1 MSTGT
6 HHTLTELPAHAKVLV
21 VGAGFGGLAVAADLV
36 RRGDAGDVV
45 VIERAG
51 EVGGTW
57 RENTYPGAACDVPT
71 SLYSLSF
78 APSPQWSH
86 TFAEQREIL
95 DYLKDVATRS
105 GVRART
111 VFDCELLEARWDEE
125 AALWRVRTIRGELTA
140 GSLVAATGALST
152 PNLPAIDGLD
162 EFEGTVFHSAAWNH
176 DHDLTGERVAVV
188 GTGASAVQFV
198 PQIVDRTAKLTV
210 LQRTASWVVPRPNR
224 TLGTLEK
231 ALYRRIPLTQKIVRG
246 LVYSMREGYV
256 VVFAHLT
263 WLLPLISIVS
273 RVQLRKQVSN
283 PEKRRAL
290 KPKFTIG
297 CKRILLSNDWLSTL
311 DRPDVDL
318 VPSGLVRVTPTGVVG
333 ADGVE
338 RNVDTIIFGT
348 GFTPTEPP
356 VAHLLRGTDGRTLA
370 QHWDGSPSAHRGI
383 TVHGF
388 PNLYLMYGPN
398 TNLGH
403 SSIVYMLESQA
414 RYVREALDH
423 MDSHDL
429 VAVEVSDRAQR
440 EYRAQIGA
448 ALASTVWNQGGCS
461 SWYMDTRGRN
471 SVMWPTFTWR
481 YRAQLRTFD
490 AENYRTVT
498 RASAE
503 VVA

>member
-1 MSTGT
+1 MTAPVS
-6 HHTLTELPAHAKVLV
+6 LSELPSHTEVLV

-36 RRGDAGDVV
+36 RRGNAGDVV

-78 APSPQWSH
+78 APSPEWSH
-86 TFAEQREIL
+86 TFAAQPEIFT
-95 DYLKDVATRS
+95 YLQDVATRS

-111 VFDCELLEARWDEE
+111 LFDCELQDARWDED
-125 AALWRVRTIRGELTA
+125 AALWRVRTGRGEMTA
-140 GSLVAATGALST
+140 GSLVAATGALSA
-152 PNLPAIDGLD
+152 PNLPNIDGL
-162 EFEGTVFHSAAWNH
+162 ESFGGTVFHSAAWNH
-176 DHDLTGERVAVV
+176 EHDLTGKRVAVV

-210 LQRTASWVVPRPNR
+210 FQRTASWVVPRPNR
-224 TLGTLEK
+224 TLGAAEK
-231 ALYRRIPLTQKIVRG
+231 WLYRRVPFTQKLVRG

-273 RVQLRKQVSN
+273 RVQLRTQVSD
-283 PEKRRAL
+283 PIKRRAL

-297 CKRILLSNDWLSTL
+297 CKRMLLSNDWLSTL
-311 DRPDVDL
+311 NRADVDL

-333 ADGVE
+333 SDGVE
-338 RNVDTIIFGT
+338 REVDTVIFGT

-356 VAHLLRGTDGRTLA
+356 VAHQLRGTDGRTLA
-370 QHWDGSPSAHRGI
+370 QHWDGSPSAHRGV

-414 RYVREALDH
+414 RYVRDALAH
-423 MDSHDL
+423 MQSRDL
-429 VAVEVSDRAQR
+429 AVVEVSAGAQE
-440 EYRAQIGA
+440 EYRARVGA
-448 ALASTVWNQGGCS
+448 ALSSTVWNQGGCS
-461 SWYMDTRGRN
+461 SWYMDKRGHN

-481 YRAQLRTFD
+481 YRAQLSRFD
-490 AENYRTVT
+490 AENYRTVA
-498 RASAE
+498 RASVEA
-503 VVA
+503 VA